1 MNLNI
6 YDIAKEAGVSITT
19 VSRVL
24 NHKENI
30 SNKTKEKVEKI
41 LKKYNYIPNA
51 IARGLVTKSMKSIG
65 IVTTNITDMHHA
77 KSAYIMEREFNKL
90 GYSVMLCNTGA
101 RTEESINYIKMLSE
115 RNIDGIILMGSVF
128 NNKDIQSSI
137 SAYLNHI
144 PTVLQNG
151 FLDMENTYSVLVDDS
166 YGISM
171 CVDHLFEKGH
181 SDIVYVKDMDTYS
194 AKQKKEGFLVGM
206 NKNGLKL
213 DDNSIINTQCG
224 LDGGRN
230 AVKELIKLGK
240 KFTAIIFGE
249 DVTAIGAIKELRDLD
264 INVPKD
270 VAIIG
275 FNNSILAECC
285 YPELTSVDNKVETT
299 SFLSVKLLSDLI
311 EKKNVAS
318 NILVRPELVIRK
330 ST

>member
-1 MNLNI
+1 LNI
-6 YDIAKEAGVSITT
+6 YDIAEEACVSITT

-30 SNKTKEKVEKI
+30 SKKTKDKVEKV

-51 IARGLVTKSMKSIG
+51 IARGLVSKSMKSIG

-90 GYSVMLCNTGA
+90 GYSVILCNTGA
-101 RTEESINYIKMLSE
+101 KTEESINYIKMLSE

-128 NNKDIQSSI
+128 NNNNDIQSSI
-137 SAYLNHI
+137 STYLSNI

-151 FLDMENTYSVLVDDS
+151 FLNIENTYSVLVDDS
-166 YGISM
+166 YGIAM

-194 AKQKKEGFLVGM
+194 AEQKKEGFLVGM
-206 NKNGLKL
+206 SKHGLKL
-213 DDNSIINTQCG
+213 DDNSIINTECG
-224 LDGGRN
+224 LDGGRS
-230 AVKELIKLGK
+230 AVKELVKSNK

-249 DVTAIGAIKELRDLD
+249 DITAIGAIKELRDLD

-275 FNNSILAECC
+275 FNNSILAKCC

-311 EKKNVAS
+311 EKKNVTS
-318 NILVRPELVIRK
+318 NILVRPALVIRK

>member
-1 MNLNI
+1 MNI
-6 YDIAKEAGVSITT
+6 YDIANEAGVSITT

-30 SNKTKEKVEKI
+30 SKKTKDKVEAI

-51 IARGLVTKSMKSIG
+51 IARGLATKSMKSIG

-77 KSAYIMEREFNKL
+77 KSAYTMEREFNKL
-90 GYSVMLCNTGA
+90 GYSVILCNTGSK
-101 RTEESINYIKMLSE
+101 TEESINYIKMLSE

-128 NNKDIQSSI
+128 NNNDIQSTI
-137 SAYLNHI
+137 STYISNI

-151 FLDMENTYSVLVDDS
+151 FLDIENTYSVLVDDS

-181 SDIVYVKDMDTYS
+181 TDIIYVKDMNTYS
-194 AKQKKEGFLVGM
+194 AVQKKEGFLIGM
-206 NKNGLKL
+206 NKHGLKL
-213 DDNSIINTQCG
+213 DENSIITTECG
-224 LDGGRN
+224 LDGGRS
-230 AVKELIKLGK
+230 AVQKLIKSNK

-249 DVTAIGAIKELRDLD
+249 DITAIGAMKELRDLGL
-264 INVPKD
+264 NVPKD

>member
-1 MNLNI
+1 LNI
-6 YDIAKEAGVSITT
+6 YDIANEAGVSITT

-30 SNKTKEKVEKI
+30 SKKTKDKVEAI

-51 IARGLVTKSMKSIG
+51 IARGLATKSMKSIG

-77 KSAYIMEREFNKL
+77 KSAYTMEREFNKL
-90 GYSVMLCNTGA
+90 GYSVILCNTGSK
-101 RTEESINYIKMLSE
+101 TEESINYIKMLSE

-128 NNKDIQSSI
+128 NNNDIQSTI
-137 SAYLNHI
+137 STYISNI

-151 FLDMENTYSVLVDDS
+151 FLDIENTYSVLVDDS

-171 CVDHLFEKGH
+171 CVDHLSEKGH
-181 SDIVYVKDMDTYS
+181 TDIIYVKDMNTYS
-194 AKQKKEGFLVGM
+194 AGQKKEGFLVGM
-206 NKNGLKL
+206 NKHGLKL
-213 DDNSIINTQCG
+213 DENSIITTECG
-224 LDGGRN
+224 LDGGRK
-230 AVKELIKLGK
+230 AVQKLIKSNK

-249 DVTAIGAIKELRDLD
+249 DITAIGAMKELRHLG